1 MKFEKLNYQQN
12 EPSPSSGVRRRSM
25 EAEAAAEVGQILHRE
40 FGLSP
45 TTARAELCGSILQVT
60 LESAVSPLGRAI
72 ADAEGGEEAL
82 TAVYALLHSV
92 NQERLHCA
100 VSRILGIGVRQS
112 QIAFEF
118 LPAWNVFVT
127 FQLEES
133 SGKLP
138 YDQFHVRDGD

>member
-1 MKFEKLNYQQN
+1 MDHY
-12 EPSPSSGVRRRSM
+12 SSGPSRARCLV

-45 TTARAELCGSILQVT
+45 TAARAELRGNVLCVIL
-60 LESAVSPLGRAI
+60 ENAVSPLGRAI
-72 ADAEGGEEAL
+72 ADAEGGEAAL
-82 TAVYALLHSV
+82 IAVYALLHTV
-92 NQERLHCA
+92 NRDKLHCA
-100 VSRILGIGVRQS
+100 MSRICGVPVRQS

-133 SGKLP
+133 VGKLSH
-138 YDQFHVRDGD
+138 DQFYVCDGD